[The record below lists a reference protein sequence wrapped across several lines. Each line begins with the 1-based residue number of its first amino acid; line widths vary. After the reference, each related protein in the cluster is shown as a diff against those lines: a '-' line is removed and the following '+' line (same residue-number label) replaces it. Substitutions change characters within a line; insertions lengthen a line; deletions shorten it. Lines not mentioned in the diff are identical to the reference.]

1 MAAGAVLSSLD
12 ERCPYQTACSSF
24 IVANICILLLVLDIK
39 HSDVSK
45 TVWMMSV
52 SITELI
58 FACKI
63 LSWNQNRKSEIWAC
77 MYSPESPM
85 KFPWDMNDV
94 ALPRGSTR
102 CQPSIEI
109 ITRLLCCCGSEWEQ
123 NISDVHQAAIL
134 WSRFFLMVVTCS
146 RRQEGILR
154 LEHYW
159 RYMLTS

>member
-12 ERCPYQTACSSF
+12 ERCPYQMACASV
-24 IVANICILLLVLDIK
+24 IVANICILLLELDRK

-45 TVWMMSV
+45 TVWMMFV

-58 FACKI
+58 LAGKI
-63 LSWNQNRKSEIWAC
+63 LSWNQNRKSEIWVC

-85 KFPWDMNDV
+85 KSPWDMNVV

-109 ITRLLCCCGSEWEQ
+109 MRLLCCCGSEWEQ
-123 NISDVHQAAIL
+123 NILDVHQAAIL
-134 WSRFFLMVVTCS
+134 WSRLFLHGS
-146 RRQEGILR
+146 HLR
-154 LEHYW
+154 SMAHEDKKEYSGW
-159 RYMLTS
+159 NFIEAIC